1 MRVESFCEDLEG
13 AELGDA
19 EDVLLEDVE
28 GNDLGRE
35 VVKGL
40 QAPPAAL
47 AQLLT
52 VGPDFE
58 GNKLKRKFQK
68 QLNLIEF

>member
-1 MRVESFCEDLEG
+1 MRVEPFGEDLEG
-13 AELGDA
+13 AEFGDP
-19 EDVLLEDVE
+19 ENVFFEEVE

-35 VVKGL
+35 VVEGL
-40 QAPPAAL
+40 QTPAAAL

-58 GNKLKRKFQK
+58 RNELKRKRLQF
-68 QLNLIEF
+68 